1 MNFNDI
7 YVSTRKEYDNMWRYA
22 NTEEIDLFNKQLKE
36 KSNVPAV
43 KKASII
49 ASVII
54 MVIMAI
60 VMILPLIT
68 PLIKVMID
76 VIGAMITIV
85 VIITA
90 FRRKIP
96 QYNNIYIYETTVLEK
111 TVRPKNSKRVMAEI
125 TDGDTVEKKEIEVSY
140 SQYRWIQIG
149 DKIKIVRAGENATKL
164 YVL

>member
-1 MNFNDI
+1 MDFNDI

-36 KSNVPAV
+36 KSN
-43 KKASII
+43 
-49 ASVII
+49 
-54 MVIMAI
+54 

-111 TVRPKNSKRVMAEI
+111 TIRPKNSKRVMAEI

-149 DKIKIVRAGENATKL
+149 DKIKIVRAEENATKL

>member
-1 MNFNDI
+1 
-7 YVSTRKEYDNMWRYA
+7 
-22 NTEEIDLFNKQLKE
+22 
-36 KSNVPAV
+36 
-43 KKASII
+43 
-49 ASVII
+49 

>member
-1 MNFNDI
+1 
-7 YVSTRKEYDNMWRYA
+7 MWRYA

-96 QYNNIYIYETTVLEK
+96 QYNNIYIYETMVLEK
-111 TVRPKNSKRVMAEI
+111 TVKNSKRVMAEI

>member
-1 MNFNDI
+1 
-7 YVSTRKEYDNMWRYA
+7 MWRYA

-76 VIGAMITIV
+76 VIGAMITI
-85 VIITA
+85 
-90 FRRKIP
+90 P
-96 QYNNIYIYETTVLEK
+96 QYNNIYIYETMVLEK